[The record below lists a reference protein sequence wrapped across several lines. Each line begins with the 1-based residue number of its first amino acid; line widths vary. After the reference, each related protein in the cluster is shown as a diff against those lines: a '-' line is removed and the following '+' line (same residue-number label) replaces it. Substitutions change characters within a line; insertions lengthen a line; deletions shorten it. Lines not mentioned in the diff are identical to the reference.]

1 MKHLR
6 GCPAPALAIVERF
19 WYDLAGGLSMG
30 VSSSTRRVVVIDG
43 RRTPF
48 CRSGT
53 AFADLRSYDLGRMAV
68 SALLQK
74 TAIDP
79 EAVDLLVMGT
89 VIADPST
96 SNLGRE
102 VVLGTQLPSSCPA
115 HTCSVACVSSLQS
128 FLDCARA
135 IRCGDAD
142 VAIAAGAET
151 LSDAPIRYRRSVRK
165 RLIAA
170 QKARGPGD
178 YLKLLKGLGPTDL
191 LPEPVALAE
200 FSTGEVMGENCER
213 LAKRYGIT
221 REEQDEY
228 AMTSHRRAA
237 AATAN
242 GHLERQIAP
251 AYPPPR
257 FEGVSVDN
265 GVRGDT
271 TMEKLAKL
279 RPAFDRKL
287 GTITA
292 GNASYLTDGGA
303 AVLLASEEAAQRL
316 GLQPIAVLKG
326 SAVAALD
333 PLEELLL
340 GPAMTVPMALDSAGL
355 ELTEIEVVELHEA
368 FAAQVLAVLKVLD
381 DEEFCRERLRRAR
394 PVGKIDRERLN
405 TWGGSASLG
414 HPFGATG
421 ARLITNCCHRLEAED
436 ARFGL
441 VSACAAGAI
450 GIGLVFERM

>member
-1 MKHLR
+1 MNQTNT
-6 GCPAPALAIVERF
+6 
-19 WYDLAGGLSMG
+19 S
-30 VSSSTRRVVVIDG
+30 RRVVVVDG

-53 AFADLRSYDLGRMAV
+53 AFADLRNYDLGRMAV
-68 SALLQK
+68 SGLLHK
-74 TAIDP
+74 TDIDP
-79 EAVDLLVMGT
+79 EIVDLLVMGT
-89 VIADPST
+89 VIAEPAT

-102 VVLGTQLPSSCPA
+102 VVLGTQLPDSCPA
-115 HTCSVACVSSLQS
+115 YTCSVACVSSLQS

-135 IRCGDAD
+135 IQTGEAE

-165 RLIAA
+165 RLIAS

-178 YLKLLKGLGPTDL
+178 YLKLLKGLRPADL
-191 LPEPVALAE
+191 LPEPLALTE

-221 REEQDEY
+221 RREQDEY
-228 AMTSHRRAA
+228 AMISHHRAA
-237 AATAN
+237 AASAD
-242 GHLERQIAP
+242 GRLQRQIVP

-257 FEGVSVDN
+257 FKGVSSDN
-265 GVRGDT
+265 GVRDDT
-271 TMEKLAKL
+271 TTEKLAKL
-279 RPAFDRKL
+279 KPVFDRRF

-292 GNASYLTDGGA
+292 GNSSYLTDGGA
-303 AVLLASEEAAQRL
+303 AVLLASEDAARRL
-316 GLQPIAVLKG
+316 GLKPIAVLKS

-340 GPAMTVPMALDSAGL
+340 GPAMTVPMALDSARL
-355 ELTEIEVVELHEA
+355 ELDEIEVVELHEA

-381 DEEFCRERLRRAR
+381 DETFCRERLGRQA
-394 PVGKIDRERLN
+394 PVGRIDRERLN
-405 TWGGSASLG
+405 TWGGSVSLG

-421 ARLITNCCHRLEAED
+421 ARLITNCCHRLEAEG
-436 ARFGL
+436 ARYGL
-441 VSACAAGAI
+441 VAACAAGAI
-450 GIGLVFERM
+450 GIGLVFERV

>member
-1 MKHLR
+1 MATAS
-6 GCPAPALAIVERF
+6 P
-19 WYDLAGGLSMG
+19 S
-30 VSSSTRRVVVIDG
+30 RRVVVIDG
-43 RRTPF
+43 CRTPF

-68 SALLQK
+68 SGLLH
-74 TAIDP
+74 TTRIDP
-79 EAVDLLVMGT
+79 QAVDLLVMGT
-89 VIADPST
+89 VIADPAT

-102 VVLGTQLPSSCPA
+102 VVLGTQLPDSCPA

-135 IRCGDAD
+135 IQSGDAE

-165 RLIAA
+165 RLIAS

-178 YLKLLKGLGPTDL
+178 YLKLLKGLGPRDL

-221 REEQDEY
+221 REAQDEY
-228 AMTSHRRAA
+228 AMASHLRAA
-237 AATAN
+237 AASAA
-242 GHLERQIAP
+242 GRLERQIVP
-251 AYPPPR
+251 AFPPPH
-257 FEGVSVDN
+257 FEAVRTDN

-271 TMEKLAKL
+271 TMEKLASL
-279 RPAFDRKL
+279 RPAFDRRF

-292 GNASYLTDGGA
+292 GNASFLTDGGA

-316 GLQPIAVLKG
+316 ALKPIAVLKG

-340 GPAMTVPMALDSAGL
+340 GPAVTVPLALDSAGL
-355 ELTEIEVVELHEA
+355 ELDQVEVVELHEA
-368 FAAQVLAVLKVLD
+368 FAAQVLAVLEVLE
-381 DEEFCRERLRRAR
+381 DETFCRERLGRER
-394 PVGKIDRERLN
+394 PVGKIDREQLN
-405 TWGGSASLG
+405 PWGGSASLG

-421 ARLITNCCHRLEAED
+421 ARLITNCCHRLEAEG
-436 ARFGL
+436 ARYGL
-441 VSACAAGAI
+441 IAACAAGAI
-450 GIGLVFERM
+450 GIGLVLERA

>member
-1 MKHLR
+1 M
-6 GCPAPALAIVERF
+6 
-19 WYDLAGGLSMG
+19 DNSTLS
-30 VSSSTRRVVVIDG
+30 RRVVVIDG

-53 AFADLRSYDLGRMAV
+53 AFADLGSYDLGRMAV
-68 SALLQK
+68 SGLLH
-74 TAIDP
+74 TTPIDP
-79 EAVDLLVMGT
+79 HAVDLLVMGT
-89 VIADPST
+89 VIADPAT

-102 VVLGTQLPSSCPA
+102 VVLGTQLPDSCPA
-115 HTCSVACVSSLQS
+115 HTCSVACVSSLQA

-135 IRCGDAD
+135 IQCGDAE

-165 RLIAA
+165 RLIAS

-191 LPEPVALAE
+191 LPEPVALTE

-228 AMTSHRRAA
+228 AMTSHHRAA
-237 AATAN
+237 AAAAD
-242 GHLERQIAP
+242 GRLKRQIVP

-257 FEGVSVDN
+257 FNGVNTDN

-279 RPAFDRKL
+279 RPAFDRRF

-303 AVLLASEEAAQRL
+303 AVLLASEEAARRL
-316 GLQPIAVLKG
+316 GLKPIAVLKG

-340 GPAMTVPMALDSAGL
+340 GPAMTVPMALDAAGL
-355 ELTEIEVVELHEA
+355 ELDEIDVVELHEA

-381 DEEFCRERLRRAR
+381 DETFCRERLGRER
-394 PVGKIDRERLN
+394 PVGQIDRERLN

-421 ARLITNCCHRLEAED
+421 ARLITTCCHRLEAEQ
-436 ARFGL
+436 ARYGL
-441 VSACAAGAI
+441 VAACAAGAI
-450 GIGLVFERM
+450 GIGLVFERL